1 MYSIPQRTVNPASRR
16 LTIGY
21 FASALHSI
29 GQPVWQGIA
38 DEAKRLDLNIVCFI
52 GADLTPP
59 TAVDIQQTQQNIIYQ
74 LAGPACLDGLL
85 SWASIVGRQISA
97 EENQTFHDR
106 YELPFATIARH
117 LEGAPAV
124 LLDNY
129 NGMREAMKHLI
140 EVHGY
145 RRIAYI
151 RGPEEHVYAKE
162 RYRGYLEALQAHG
175 IPVDPNLITPSAPYG
190 PQTGKNG
197 VQILLDE
204 RQLQPGTDFE
214 ALVAVSE
221 DTLFGAIEVL
231 QARHVQIPDQLAAVG
246 FDDTVLSQTGL
257 PPVTTVAP
265 AFYKLGQTALSVL
278 YDRMHGKEVE
288 PEYLIPGELIVR
300 QSCGCLLPH
309 ISTVTAESEDGAQN
323 GLETRKPQALRAL
336 AAAIQ
341 HTPSAGWEERLWD
354 SFVRDLDETPRGYFL
369 RELNKILQDEIL
381 AERDVFEW
389 QKAISAL
396 RAQALPALESQRL
409 KRAENIWQQAR
420 VLVGE
425 MSQRAQVRYGIKN
438 ANQNT
443 LLRQIEEKLVASFDL
458 QDLFDVLAES
468 LPKLGIPSCYLSLY
482 EDARP
487 HRYLQPAPQYS
498 TLVMAYKDNQRI
510 ALPPEGQRFPTNL
523 LVPEGLLPQSRQY
536 SLMILPL
543 FFQENQ
549 LGFLVLEA
557 GLRETDIYTSL
568 RSQISSAL
576 QGAMLVKGIEERSAE
591 LAQQNYIL
599 DMFMENVPDS
609 IY

>member
-1 MYSIPQRTVNPASRR
+1 MKKIQKPSPSHPGQRPTVGY
-16 LTIGY
+16 LTYG
-21 FASALHSI
+21 LN
-29 GQPVWQGIA
+29 GMNQPVWQGVS
-38 DEAKRLDLNIVCFI
+38 DEASRLDLNVICFI
-52 GADLTPP
+52 GADVIPP
-59 TAVDIQQTQQNIIYQ
+59 TMVDVQHTQDNIAYE
-74 LAGPACLDGLL
+74 LARSERINSLI
-85 SWASIVGRQISA
+85 SWASVVSRKVSA
-97 EENQTFHDR
+97 EEAQAFHDR
-106 YELPFATIARH
+106 YQVPFATIARH

-124 LLDNY
+124 LFDNY
-129 NGMREAMKHLI
+129 AGMREAMKHLI

-151 RGPEEHVYAKE
+151 RGPEEHVYARE

-197 VQILLDE
+197 ISILLDE
-204 RQLQPGTDFE
+204 RQLQPGADFE

-231 QARHVQIPDQLAAVG
+231 QGCGIQVPDQLTVVG
-246 FDDTVLSQTGL
+246 FDDSVASQTGL

-265 AFYKLGQTALSVL
+265 PFYQLGCIVTNVL
-278 YDRMHGKEVE
+278 YDLLCGKEVDL
-288 PEYLIPGELIVR
+288 EYLVPGKLIVR
-300 QSCGCLLPH
+300 QSCGCQ
-309 ISTVTAESEDGAQN
+309 STNVV
-323 GLETRKPQALRAL
+323 R
-336 AAAIQ
+336 AAAKCER
-341 HTPSAGWEERLWD
+341 PSSSSLEQQKPHALKAMSATIHGTASTGWEERLWD
-354 SFVRDLDETPRGYFL
+354 SLVCEFKGTEKGRFVHEF
-369 RELNKILQDEIL
+369 NNILQDEIL
-381 AERDVFEW
+381 AERDISEW
-389 QKAISAL
+389 QNVVSTL
-396 RAQALPALESQRL
+396 REQALPALKKSGLQL
-409 KRAENIWQQAR
+409 AENLWHQAR
-420 VLVGE
+420 VLIGE
-425 MSQRAQVRYGIKN
+425 MSQRAQVRYGMKN

-458 QDLFDVLAES
+458 QDLFDVLAEN

-498 TLVMAYKDNQRI
+498 RLVMAYKDNQRI

-536 SLMILPL
+536 SLVVSPL

-557 GLRETDIYTSL
+557 GPRDNNVYESL
-568 RSQISSAL
+568 HSQISSAL